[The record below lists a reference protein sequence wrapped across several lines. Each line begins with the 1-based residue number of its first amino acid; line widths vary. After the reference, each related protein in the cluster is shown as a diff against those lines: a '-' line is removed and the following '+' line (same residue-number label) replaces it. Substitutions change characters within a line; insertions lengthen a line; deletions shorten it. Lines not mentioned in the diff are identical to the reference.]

1 MPEELNRAGHLF
13 CELNTESK
21 VKGKKLI
28 LIGH

>member
-13 CELNTESK
+13 CELNTGK